1 VLSGGD
7 DYELVFTAPPAMRE
21 AVAQAAQSSVTTVR
35 RVGTV
40 TRTPGLALLD
50 AQGQPLGTRF
60 TSFDHF
66 AQD

>member
-1 VLSGGD
+1 
-7 DYELVFTAPPAMRE
+7 MRE